1 MEGAR
6 NAGSEAG
13 GGGSRAARGRGTG
26 ADSDGR
32 RQRWR
37 LPVPE
42 GARLQE
48 DPLRPGRSSEVAP
61 GRGERPRGFIQTQ
74 EPVRVGAQGAG
85 ARRLDGT
92 RRIPFAENGGR
103 QECWIRAERL
113 WPSSRR

>member
-13 GGGSRAARGRGTG
+13 GGGSRAARGRGAG

-32 RQRWR
+32 RQGWR

-48 DPLRPGRSSEVAP
+48 DPLRPGRPSEVTP
-61 GRGERPRGFIQTQ
+61 GRGERPRGLIQTQ
-74 EPVRVGAQGAG
+74 EPVRVGSQGAET
-85 ARRLDGT
+85 RRLDGT
-92 RRIPFAENGGR
+92 GRGPFAKNGGR
-103 QECWIRAERL
+103 LEC
-113 WPSSRR
+113 